1 MKPNPISVKDSY
13 STRLSSKKP
22 QYESITNALSRPS
35 NTNNKVQEGKYSS
48 RLTSNRTSHLVAPG
62 VLKHVNSESFLK
74 QQGGGKIQ
82 KSSRLRLHQ
91 DCSAN
96 SGPPEGGDDFGGAP
110 ATAAVVV
117 ESSHSGGRTVIKE
130 TSKLRKRMDDHLIG
144 NLHAKINIMNQI

>member
-74 QQGGGKIQ
+74 QQGGKIQ

-110 ATAAVVV
+110 ATAAVVA

-130 TSKLRKRMDDHLIG
+130 TSKLR
-144 NLHAKINIMNQI
+144 